1 MRYWFYII
9 KVCWRLANGRWYVW
23 RDIPDD
29 IVRQVAVLWYI
40 NRKRGEEHSEVIHE
54 AYKEYK
60 MRKARG
66 QA

>member
-1 MRYWFYII
+1 MRFCFYII
-9 KVCWRLANGRWYVW
+9 RASWRIGRGRWYVW
-23 RDIPDD
+23 RDTPTD
-29 IVRQVAVLWYI
+29 IVRQVAVLWYL
-40 NRKRGEEHSEVIHE
+40 NRKRGEEKSELIYE